1 MFFRIRV
8 ALGMALLVT
17 LTTSIAAL
25 AKGGFSFISVTG
37 GDLKDELRLTDPD
50 LTNDFFTFADF
61 SQARTKAPKDPGMG
75 YEITRYYIDGTRE
88 TPFDRLHYYPETR
101 LVYYDG
107 IVNGSSE
114 YDGEWYTAQ
123 PGIRDVFESALS
135 GKVKPIEPAV
145 QQKAPASQ
153 KAQTNTSD
161 SRTQVLML
169 IAVTAGFAGILLL
182 ASWLRKPVTR

>member
-1 MFFRIRV
+1 MFFRIRA
-8 ALGMALLVT
+8 ALGIALLAV
-17 LTTSIAAL
+17 LVTSIAAL

-50 LTNDFFTFADF
+50 LTNDFFAFADF
-61 SQARTKAPKDPGMG
+61 SQARTSVPKDPGTG

-88 TPFDRLHYYPETR
+88 TAFDRLHYYPDAG

-123 PGIRDVFESALS
+123 TVIKKTFESALP
-135 GKVKPIEPAV
+135 GKAKAIEPAV
-145 QQKAPASQ
+145 QQPVPAPQ
-153 KAQTNTSD
+153 KAQATISD
-161 SRTQVLML
+161 MRSQTLVL
-169 IAVTAGFAGILLL
+169 IAVTAGFAVILLL
-182 ASWLRKPVTR
+182 VFWLRKPVTR